1 MEIERKFLVKNH
13 LEFICNTLTLYSSD
27 IYIQGYILNSVEKTV
42 RVRIIEGKE
51 CFITIKGNGTISR
64 EEFEY
69 SIPEEDGQKMIDLFC
84 DKVIKKIRS
93 GKIPYKGHT
102 WEVDVFL
109 DDNEGLIVA
118 EIELDSVDEKFEKPN
133 WLGEEVTEDVRYLN
147 SNLINNPYK
156 NWK

>member
-1 MEIERKFLVKNH
+1 MEIERKFLIPKTVDFLHNV
-13 LEFICNTLTLYSSD
+13 LTLYPSET
-27 IYIQGYILNSVEKTV
+27 YIQGYILNNVEKTV

-69 SIPEEDGQKMIDLFC
+69 SIPEVDGKQMIDLFC
-84 DKVIKKIRS
+84 DKVIKKIRT
-93 GKIPYKGHT
+93 KIPKGKHI

-109 DDNEGLIVA
+109 GDNEGLIVA
-118 EIELDSVDEKFEKPN
+118 EIELDSIDEKFEKPD
-133 WLGEEVTEDVRYLN
+133 WVGEEVTEDVRYLN
-147 SNLINNPYK
+147 ANLINNPYK

>member
-1 MEIERKFLVKNH
+1 MEIERKFLVKNP
-13 LEFICNTLTLYSSD
+13 LEFLYNTLTLYSSNL
-27 IYIQGYILNSVEKTV
+27 YIQGYILNSVEKTV

-69 SIPEEDGQKMIDLFC
+69 SIPEEDGKRMIDLFC

-93 GKIPYKGHT
+93 IIPYKGHN

-109 DDNEGLIVA
+109 GDNEGLIVA
-118 EIELDSVDEKFEKPN
+118 EIELDSEDEKFEKPN
-133 WLGEEVTEDVRYLN
+133 WLGEEVTHDIRYLN

-156 NWK
+156 NWE